1 MICPFI
7 IVFFLFHFIKH
18 TDSKWY
24 FWKPTKRNK
33 NGSSLCNLK
42 VSIYIYIYIYT
53 NGVQHG
59 RPYVQHFVKKKRKRS
74 GQKWENKKYFK
85 ACFHC
90 NLWYTMLVYMIGI
103 TRMVSCTYS
112 VLDFKYLL
120 YISIDYI
127 DRWSVDLAESFFRF
141 FPESNLKTHNYLLLR
156 IDTSSI
162 VYNSTLSEI
171 KKKRITLIKAH

>member
-1 MICPFI
+1 MILLKTDQNEQKMVLPFA
-7 IVFFLFHFIKH
+7 
-18 TDSKWY
+18 T
-24 FWKPTKRNK
+24 
-33 NGSSLCNLK
+33 LK
-42 VSIYIYIYIYT
+42 CQYIYIYIYLYQWSSAWKALCT
-53 NGVQHG
+53 A
-59 RPYVQHFVKKKRKRS
+59 FCKKKRKRS

-171 KKKRITLIKAH
+171 KKKTNKRIT